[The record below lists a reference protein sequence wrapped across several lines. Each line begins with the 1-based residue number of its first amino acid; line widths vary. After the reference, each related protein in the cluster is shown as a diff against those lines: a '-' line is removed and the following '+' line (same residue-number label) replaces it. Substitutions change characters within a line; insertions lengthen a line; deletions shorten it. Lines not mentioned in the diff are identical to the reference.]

1 MSWFAIISLVLNL
14 VSTLVRLGQEK
25 KWITEGEDR
34 EIAKNLAKTLEL
46 TRAGKIIMENITQ
59 LSDDELD
66 DLLQSLEGKQSANN
80 K

>member
-1 MSWFAIISLVLNL
+1 MSWFAIISLVLQL
-14 VSTLVRLGQEK
+14 VSTLVRMGQEK

-46 TRAGKIIMENITQ
+46 TRAGKIIMENLAQ

-66 DLLQSLEGKQSANN
+66 DLLRDLEGKPGAGD